1 MTATNPDRPTDEQKD
16 ADQNAIAQV
25 EGEIRA
31 FVRKDVVRAKELAPW
46 RRQAAAQAQAQI
58 QQAQAQQ
65 AQVPAQADQ
74 PRELPM
80 DNVNSLIGRV
90 SGHSVEQIDRLI
102 ADLEG
107 VRSLLRGEG
116 ERLQREL
123 AGYAD
128 MSQTAMTSI
137 RVIGEG
143 VAQWKATIA
152 SKPERT

>member
-1 MTATNPDRPTDEQKD
+1 MTATSPDRPTDEQKSD

-31 FVRKDVVRAKELAPW
+31 FVRKDVVRNKQEVAPW
-46 RRQAAAQAQAQI
+46 RRNQAQAAQAL
-58 QQAQAQQ
+58 AQAQTS
-65 AQVPAQADQ
+65 AQADQ

-90 SGHSVEQIDRLI
+90 AGQSVEQIDRLI

-143 VAQWKATIA
+143 VAQWKANMGNRP
-152 SKPERT
+152 PEHT

>member
-65 AQVPAQADQ
+65 AQVAAQADQ
-74 PRELPM
+74 QRELPV
-80 DNVNSLIGRV
+80 DNFNSLIGRV
-90 SGHSVEQIDRLI
+90 SGQSVEQVDRLI
-102 ADLEG
+102 GGFEG
-107 VRSLLRGEG
+107 GS
-116 ERLQREL
+116 
-123 AGYAD
+123 
-128 MSQTAMTSI
+128 
-137 RVIGEG
+137 
-143 VAQWKATIA
+143 
-152 SKPERT
+152 

>member
-31 FVRKDVVRAKELAPW
+31 FVRKDVVRSKELAPW
-46 RRQAAAQAQAQI
+46 RRQAAAQAAAQI
-58 QQAQAQQ
+58 QQAQAE
-65 AQVPAQADQ
+65 Q

-90 SGHSVEQIDRLI
+90 AGQSVEQIDKLI
-102 ADLEG
+102 SDLEG

-143 VAQWKATIA
+143 VAQWKATIGN
-152 SKPERT
+152 KPELT

>member
-1 MTATNPDRPTDEQKD
+1 MTATNPDRPIDEQKD

-31 FVRKDVVRAKELAPW
+31 FVRKDVVRNKELAPW

-58 QQAQAQQ
+58 QQAQVA
-65 AQVPAQADQ
+65 AQADQ

-90 SGHSVEQIDRLI
+90 AGQSVEQIDKLI

-143 VAQWKATIA
+143 VAQWKATIG
-152 SKPERT
+152 SKPEL